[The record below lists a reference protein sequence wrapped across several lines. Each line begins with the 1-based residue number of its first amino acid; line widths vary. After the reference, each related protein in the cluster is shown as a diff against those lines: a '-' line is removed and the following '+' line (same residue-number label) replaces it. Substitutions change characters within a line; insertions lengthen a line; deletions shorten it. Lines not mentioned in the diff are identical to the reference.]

1 MELDGEVRSSV
12 PGCERYG
19 NDSTNGD
26 WNVERIM
33 RIGNPSESS
42 HDDSTRIGDKFHEKR
57 KTKTRDPGGSLALKQ
72 IVWIL
77 RQLPSR
83 MGAEVF
89 IS

>member
-1 MELDGEVRSSV
+1 MTILQELVTNFMKKEKQK
-12 PGCERYG
+12 PG
-19 NDSTNGD
+19 TL
-26 WNVERIM
+26 
-33 RIGNPSESS
+33 
-42 HDDSTRIGDKFHEKR
+42 
-57 KTKTRDPGGSLALKQ
+57 GGSLALKQ